1 MGKFQSLRLESR
13 VERELTPQ
21 VTNTAGLYDCGLR
34 RDADAERR
42 LSLGFPAWGQRGMRR
57 IGKGKGIPARWES
70 RIEMN
75 SRMERIQKLVM
86 IRTSREEVPQIQRLK

>member
-1 MGKFQSLRLESR
+1 LGKFQSLRLESR
-13 VERELTPQ
+13 VKRELTPQ

-75 SRMERIQKLVM
+75 SRMERIQESVM
-86 IRTSREEVPQIQRLK
+86 IRASSEEVPQIQRLK

>member
-13 VERELTPQ
+13 VKRELTPQ

>member
-13 VERELTPQ
+13 VKRELTPQ

-75 SRMERIQKLVM
+75 SKMERIQGSVM
-86 IRTSREEVPQIQRLK
+86 MRASSEEVPQIQRLK